1 MGQRIARNVAGM
13 RISAIKEMAMLAA
26 GMEDV
31 ASLTWGL
38 PSFRTPAHIR
48 AAVAR
53 ALEEDPAIGMYS
65 LPDGLPEL
73 RRLAAQAHERA
84 TGVAIDPD
92 ANILITAGNMQGINL
107 LLHVL
112 LDPGDEVVITDPG
125 FASHLQ
131 QIRLC
136 GGTAVHWALDESKGW
151 SLDVEALPIL
161 IGERTKAIVLVT
173 PSNPTGRIFRR
184 EELMRVGEIA
194 RERGLV
200 VLIDDPYSHFAYE
213 NTDLCFNLASRPE
226 FADHVAYLF
235 TFSKCHAMSGWR
247 LGYAV
252 LPAALKSEALKVHDA
267 MVICAP
273 RVSQRAGIAALS
285 SPPDHLAE
293 FESALA
299 RRRDLICARLD
310 AVDHV
315 FDYVRP
321 EGTYYVFPRI
331 LVPHRDSTEFALRL
345 LHETRVTV
353 TPGVAFGPRGEGHVR
368 MAFCVEEEVIE
379 RAFDRIEALFPR

>member
-1 MGQRIARNVAGM
+1 
-13 RISAIKEMAMLAA
+13 MLATRF
-26 GMEDV
+26 EDV

-48 AAVAR
+48 AAVAK
-53 ALEEDPAIGMYS
+53 ALDADPALGMYS

-73 RRLAAQAHERA
+73 RRLAARAHEQA
-84 TGVAIDPD
+84 TGVAVDPD
-92 ANILITAGNMQGINL
+92 ANIVITAGNMQGINT

-136 GGTAVHWALDESKGW
+136 GGVPIHWGLDEATGW
-151 SLDVEALPIL
+151 SLDVEALPSL
-161 IGERTKAIVLVT
+161 IGERTRAIILVT

-184 EELMRVGEIA
+184 EELLRVGEIA
-194 RERGLV
+194 RERGLM
-200 VLIDDPYSHFAYE
+200 VLIDDPYSHFVYE
-213 NTDLCFNLASRPE
+213 NTDLYFNLASRPE
-226 FADHVAYLF
+226 FAEHIAYLF

-252 LPAALKSEALKVHDA
+252 LPEAIKSEALKVHDA

-273 RVSQRAGIAALS
+273 RVSQAAGIAALS
-285 SPPDHLAE
+285 EPADHLAE
-293 FESALA
+293 FESTLS

-315 FDYVRP
+315 FEYVRP

-331 LVPHRDSTEFALRL
+331 LAPHTDSTEFALRL
-345 LHETRVTV
+345 LREARVTV

-368 MAFCVEEEVIE
+368 MAFCVEDDVIE
-379 RAFDRIEALFPR
+379 RAFDRIEAAFPR